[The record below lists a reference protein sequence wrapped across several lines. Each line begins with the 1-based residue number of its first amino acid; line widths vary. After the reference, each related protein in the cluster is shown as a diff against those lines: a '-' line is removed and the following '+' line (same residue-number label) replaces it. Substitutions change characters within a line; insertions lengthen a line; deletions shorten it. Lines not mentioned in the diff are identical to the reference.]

1 MRQTRNFDEWLST
14 MTDTV
19 ADWTYYTDFPKIYKN
34 VSSIKV
40 ALNIMN
46 SLIGS
51 KNIQEDFLD
60 LYQNYPEILK
70 VVPILIAKRLTDT
83 IIVKDSIKDLY
94 FDISK
99 QKYRIEEYNMYLPI

>member
-1 MRQTRNFDEWLST
+1 

-19 ADWTYYTDFPKIYKN
+19 ADWTYYTDFPKVYKN

-70 VVPILIAKRLTDT
+70 VVPLLIAKRLRDT
-83 IIVKDSIKDLY
+83 IIVKDPIKISILILVNETIVLKNILC
-94 FDISK
+94 FWK
-99 QKYRIEEYNMYLPI
+99 NQVYLIYCKII

>member
-1 MRQTRNFDEWLST
+1 MKQTRNFDEWLST

-19 ADWTYYTDFPKIYKN
+19 ADWTYYTDFPKVYKN

-51 KNIQEDFLD
+51 KNIQEDFL
-60 LYQNYPEILK
+60 
-70 VVPILIAKRLTDT
+70 RL
-83 IIVKDSIKDLY
+83 
-94 FDISK
+94 ISK
-99 QKYRIEEYNMYLPI
+99 LSRNFESCASTYC